1 MTFEKLPL
9 RGLIILSVFS
19 ITVMGSLAFV
29 DYDWTLWL
37 RNNRIQWWADF
48 TSQTLFEG
56 DPFGG
61 SDFGMLF
68 MLFPI
73 LGYFLS
79 YSESRFKRLQQWRPY
94 LGFLLFS
101 GLGTGLGIVHS
112 LKWVMGRARPYL
124 VIRKGVPY
132 TNWFEFGPLH
142 ISDGPFF
149 GSMPSGHTAT
159 AILLITLAY
168 ILAADRTHPIGVRI
182 AGWLWGFTSIIFAGS
197 MAVGRSMT
205 LHHWLTDGIGIIL
218 IDWMAVHLIF
228 FTVLKIPQQMD
239 YVRTHGHLPESL
251 RYWELRLLWRLLVI
265 VLTVMAGIIG
275 IKAIV
280 FQKGSMLVLMLI
292 PALVLGY
299 YTTKN
304 LIVTY
309 RSTMTGFITDSQ
321 KPSK

>member
-1 MTFEKLPL
+1 MSYEKTFPRK
-9 RGLIILSVFS
+9 LIILLTFS
-19 ITVMGSLAFV
+19 LTVMGLLTFV
-29 DYDWTLWL
+29 DYEWTLWL

-56 DPFGG
+56 DPLGG

-68 MLFPI
+68 MLIPI

-79 YSESRFKRLQQWRPY
+79 YKESRFEQLQRWRPY

-124 VIRKGVPY
+124 VIRKGIPY

-168 ILAADRTHPIGVRI
+168 ILAADRTHLPGVRI
-182 AGWLWGFTSIIFAGS
+182 AGWIWGLISIIFAIS

-218 IDWMAVHLIF
+218 IDWIAVHLIF
-228 FTVLKIPQQMD
+228 FSVLKVPQQMT
-239 YVRTHGHLPESL
+239 YFRTHGYLPEPL

-265 VLTVMAGIIG
+265 VLAVMAGIIG

-280 FQKGSMLVLMLI
+280 FQKGPMLILMLI
-292 PALVLGY
+292 PALVVGY
-299 YTTKN
+299 IMTKN
-304 LIVTY
+304 LMATY
-309 RSTMTGFITDSQ
+309 RIIMTGFITESR
-321 KPSK
+321 KAAA

>member
-1 MTFEKLPL
+1 MSREKTLP
-9 RGLIILSVFS
+9 RGLIILSIFS
-19 ITVMGSLAFV
+19 LTVMGLLTFV

-48 TSQTLFEG
+48 TSQTIFEG

-68 MLFPI
+68 MLIPI

-79 YSESRFKRLQQWRPY
+79 YKESRFKQLQRWRPY

-159 AILLITLAY
+159 AILMISFAY
-168 ILAADRTHPIGVRI
+168 ILAADRTHLFSVRI
-182 AGWLWGFTSIIFAGS
+182 AGWFWGIFSVFFAVS

-228 FTVLKIPQQMD
+228 FTILKVPRQMT
-239 YVRTHGHLPESL
+239 YFRTHGYLPEPL
-251 RYWELRLLWRLLVI
+251 RYWEWRLLWRLLVI
-265 VLTVMAGIIG
+265 VLAIMAGIIG
-275 IKAIV
+275 IKSAV
-280 FQKGSMLVLMLI
+280 YHKGPLLVLMLI
-292 PALVLGY
+292 PALVVG
-299 YTTKN
+299 TITIKN
-304 LIVTY
+304 LIITY
-309 RSTMTGFITDSQ
+309 NRIMRGFITDSR
-321 KPSK
+321 KPSA